1 MGSFNL
7 FDFGKRE
14 HTVKERSAQLSAAEL
29 ALQLTRAKVAAAV
42 KSSYFEL
49 DRSRQLSE
57 LVHRLASTLQL
68 QRVSYAPE
76 DSSLSLAKA
85 KLEVDMLQA
94 DLEYLQ
100 ALAQLKRLIGEE
112 Q

>member
-1 MGSFNL
+1 MGSYNL

-29 ALQLTRAKVAAAV
+29 ALQLTKAKVAAAV

-57 LVHRLASTLQL
+57 LAHRMASTLQL
-68 QRVSYAPE
+68 QRAGYALD
-76 DSSLSLAKA
+76 DSELRLTKA
-85 KLEVDMLQA
+85 KLELDMFEA
-94 DLEYLQ
+94 DLGYRQ
-100 ALAQLKRLIGEE
+100 ALAQVKRLTGEE
-112 Q
+112 